1 MILQAAQN
9 LTNPCLTVL
18 DQNIVYGLGPFRLV
32 FQQKRL
38 NFHTKPVLCA
48 AHTIYSKC
56 LSKDFTYALCM
67 GLKHSEISH
76 ISGVHTNV

>member
-9 LTNPCLTVL
+9 LADPCLTVL
-18 DQNIVYGLGPFRLV
+18 AQNIVYGLGPFRFV
-32 FQQKRL
+32 FRQKGVH
-38 NFHTKPVLCA
+38 FHSKPVLCA

-56 LSKDFTYALCM
+56 LSKGFAYALRM
-67 GLKHSEISH
+67 SFKHSEICH